1 MYKGHTPNVDT
12 CHPCKSRKT
21 MINIR
26 KIQTWQKCPTKHM
39 QAWAILDC
47 CSTLVV
53 EKYFPQVSGSCHHL
67 GEYIYIF
74 LNEIISISTSLL
86 WQKGEKVMNSAN
98 ITVKLSLQF
107 LLWAPCELGIFLF
120 IFQKIYLVGH
130 MHSQSFDANLQCIE
144 ECFVTIPTKPCKKTQ
159 RYSTPFHTY
168 TDPRLWSPDL

>member
-1 MYKGHTPNVDT
+1 MAKMPHQTHASLSHTG
-12 CHPCKSRKT
+12 
-21 MINIR
+21 
-26 KIQTWQKCPTKHM
+26 
-39 QAWAILDC
+39 L
-47 CSTLVV
+47 LL
-53 EKYFPQVSGSCHHL
+53 HL
-67 GEYIYIF
+67 GGWKIFPPSFGELPPPRWIYI
-74 LNEIISISTSLL
+74 LNKIISISTSLL